1 MAISALTIYEFGQ
14 LINSRAEGVNVNKTI
29 IMLGRSL
36 PVPRSDGILY
46 RRSRL
51 QDFHSLFAV
60 AALFDD
66 QRIVSEKGKFN
77 A

>member
-29 IMLGRSL
+29 II